1 MRLRTRGRF
10 SVKRIARVLS
20 DRFYGTDFDR
30 ALRAAQRAG
39 RNQFVFCWNRGL
51 GDIALGLVPLFARIR
66 ARIPGARIIVL
77 TRPGLEDAFRLA
89 HVDELHV
96 LSGLVRDAPID
107 AAQVAENAGSA
118 VARGALV
125 FTDPDP
131 TRWLEGRRQE
141 FPPSLL
147 WDDAWN
153 ALADRFLPAS
163 SGELIIGAHV
173 NSETAQHYGYVKDWP
188 TTSWQALF
196 ARFSDMANVRWVLF
210 GHAATPAFVHRN
222 VIDLRGRT
230 TFLELLAI
238 IRTRCRILV
247 APDSGVLTAAYYL
260 AQDFPLDIVSL
271 WSDPRQGILKQACP
285 SPNVGLRHNAL
296 LGAADDVRNLTID
309 TVETAIHAAI
319 RNAAPSPSHPHA
331 DAHRF

>member
-10 SVKRIARVLS
+10 SIKRIARVLS

-30 ALRAAQRAG
+30 ALRDAQHTG

-51 GDIALGLVPLFARIR
+51 GDVALGLVPLFARIR
-66 ARIPGARIIVL
+66 ACVPGARIVVF
-77 TRPGLEDAFRLA
+77 TRPDLEDAFRLA
-89 HVDELHV
+89 RVDGLH
-96 LSGLVRDAPID
+96 LLTGLVRGAPID
-107 AAQVAENAGSA
+107 AAQVVGNASA
-118 VARGALV
+118 AIARDALV

-141 FPPSLL
+141 FPPSLR
-147 WDDAWN
+147 WDDGWN

-163 SGELIIGAHV
+163 GGELIIGAHV
-173 NSETAQHYGYVKDWP
+173 NSETAQHYGYIKDWP
-188 TTSWQALF
+188 ATSWQALF
-196 ARFSDMANVRWVLF
+196 ARFPDAANVRWVLF
-210 GHAATPAFVHRN
+210 GCVATPAFVHDN

-238 IRTRCRILV
+238 IRARCRILV

-260 AQDFPLDIVSL
+260 AQNFPLNIVSL
-271 WSDPRQGILKQACP
+271 WSDSRQGILKQACP
-285 SPNVGLRHNAL
+285 SPNVELRHNAL
-296 LGAADDVRNLTID
+296 LGPDEDVRKLTID
-309 TVETAIHAAI
+309 TVETAINSAI
-319 RNAAPSPSHPHA
+319 RSAATSPSLPPA